1 MKLTWHGH
9 ACFTLETDFG
19 TVVFDPYE
27 PGYVPG
33 VELPELTADIVVC
46 SHEHG
51 DHCYP
56 QGVKLSGKEHSL
68 KFLYIDTFHDE
79 AQGRKRGKNIVTLVE
94 AGDLRVVHMG
104 DIGHLL
110 SGEQLEALGK
120 VDVLIIPTGGF
131 YTIDAQQA
139 WQHVKAIRPKVTVPM
154 HYRGEGF
161 GFDVIASV
169 EEFTKLADNVRFY
182 DTNVLDLRDTEGE
195 FVAVLKCPAK

>member
-1 MKLTWHGH
+1 MKLSWHGH

-33 VELPELTADIVVC
+33 LELPELTADIVVS

-51 DHCYP
+51 DHYYP
-56 QGVKLSGKEHSL
+56 QGVNLSGKEHGL
-68 KFLYIDTFHDE
+68 KLRYIDTFHDE
-79 AQGRKRGKNIVTLVE
+79 AQGRKRGKNTVTIVE
-94 AGDLRVVHMG
+94 AGDMRVVHMG

-110 SGEQLEALGK
+110 SDEQLEALGR

-131 YTIDAQQA
+131 YTIDARQA
-139 WQHVKAIRPKVTVPM
+139 WQQVKAIRPKVTIPM

-161 GFDVIASV
+161 GFDVIAPV

-182 DTNVLDLRDTEGE
+182 DTNALELSGTERDL
-195 FVAVLKCPAK
+195 VAVLKCPVK